1 MINVK
6 CSVANDKGGSAIS
19 TPAAAY
25 TGGTV
30 TITAT
35 PDEGYEFDH
44 WEVQSGDI
52 ELADA
57 SAATTTFVLG
67 STQPHVIAHFK
78 KVVKPTPTEPTDP
91 TTPTDPTKPTDKTD
105 KTDNGNS
112 SKTAASANKGTES
125 KKDASKLAG
134 TGDHAIVFAP
144 IAAVGV
150 IIACIGAALL
160 RRRRQ

>member
-25 TGGTV
+25 AGDTV

-35 PDEGYEFDH
+35 PDEGYEFDY

-67 STQPHVIAHFK
+67 NTQPHVIAHFK
-78 KVVKPTPTEPTDP
+78 KVVKPTPTE
-91 TTPTDPTKPTDKTD
+91 PTDKTD

-125 KKDASKLAG
+125 KKGASKLAG

-144 IAAVGV
+144 IAAAGV

-160 RRRRQ
+160 RRRSQ